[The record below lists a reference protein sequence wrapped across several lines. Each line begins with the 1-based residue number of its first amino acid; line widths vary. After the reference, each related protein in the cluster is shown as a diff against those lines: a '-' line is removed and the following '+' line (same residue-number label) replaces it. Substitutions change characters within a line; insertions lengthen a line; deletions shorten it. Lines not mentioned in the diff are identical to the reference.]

1 MTKKIEKEPPP
12 NTTPGPKPDLLKIK
26 GNWQD
31 AIKKSFGKKKPP
43 GGWPK

>member
-1 MTKKIEKEPPP
+1 MEKKTKKAPPP
-12 NTTPGPKPDLLKIK
+12 KTAPGPKPDLLKIP

-43 GGWPK
+43 EGWPK